1 MEIKIGADELILWL
15 RKNGKAT
22 QFDNRTIGRRIAS
35 LMERLGGRF
44 WDSDAPALWVLP
56 NSDTSLPRTSQQY
69 IIDVDQLPTLFRSL
83 SEM

>member
-44 WDSDAPALWVLP
+44 GDSDVPALWVLP

>member
-22 QFDNRTIGRRIAS
+22 QCDNRTIGRRIAN
-35 LMERLGGRF
+35 LMEKLGGRF
-44 WDSDAPALWVLP
+44 GDSDAPALWVLP

-69 IIDVDQLPTLFRSL
+69 IIDVDQLPELFRSL